1 MTVNRKPTGTA
12 VPMPKGLAVGTL
24 SAVAMTLAG
33 CLVVSYLVDRQWLVW
48 DSIGYAVLVI
58 LLLSAW
64 TAAALA
70 SGMVKRQRLM
80 VCLMAGG
87 CYLLSLLAATALF
100 FGGRYSGVG
109 ETGLLILCGSL
120 LGVFTPTRR
129 KNRKNIRKISV
140 RNR

>member
-33 CLVVSYLVDRQWLVW
+33 CLAVSYLVDRQWLVW

-109 ETGLLILCGSL
+109 ETGLLVFCGSM
-120 LGVFTPTRR
+120 LGFLSGNRR
-129 KNRKNIRKISV
+129 KSGRKPAKKYL
-140 RNR
+140 RNC